1 MRLDHI
7 TPKQTVMQH
16 SQNRR
21 ITTIYARPETGRTA
35 SLPGGHSER
44 VPPEPIP
51 NSEVKTL
58 SADDSAGSPRVKVGH
73 CQAYKLPPSAL
84 KCRGFYFIG
93 GIELGLRIFWEF
105 CEL

>member
-1 MRLDHI
+1 
-7 TPKQTVMQH
+7 MQH
-16 SQNRR
+16 SQHRR
-21 ITTIYARPETGRTA
+21 ITTKFVRPETGRTA

-44 VPPEPIP
+44 VPPESIP

-73 CQAYKLPPSAL
+73 CQAYKSTPPAP

-93 GIELGLRIFWEF
+93 YFFMSTEPSRQF
-105 CEL
+105 CAL

>member
-1 MRLDHI
+1 
-7 TPKQTVMQH
+7 MQH
-16 SQNRR
+16 IQHRR
-21 ITTIYARPETGRTA
+21 IITERVRPETGRTA

-73 CQAYKLPPSAL
+73 CQAYKLPPSAR
-84 KCRGFYFIG
+84 KCRGVYLLATFT
-93 GIELGLRIFWEF
+93 
-105 CEL
+105 

>member
-1 MRLDHI
+1 
-7 TPKQTVMQH
+7 MQH
-16 SQNRR
+16 SQHRR
-21 ITTIYARPETGRTA
+21 ITTKFVRPETGRTA

-73 CQAYKLPPSAL
+73 CQAYKSPPPAP

-93 GIELGLRIFWEF
+93 YFYMGTGVSRQF
-105 CEL
+105 

>member
-1 MRLDHI
+1 
-7 TPKQTVMQH
+7 MQH
-16 SQNRR
+16 SQHRR
-21 ITTIYARPETGRTA
+21 ITTQFVRPETGRTA

-73 CQAYKLPPSAL
+73 CQAYVPMPQAL
-84 KCRGFYFIG
+84 KCLGHYFFRTI
-93 GIELGLRIFWEF
+93 IE
-105 CEL
+105 